1 LKKIALIG
9 NPNCGKTTLF
19 NALTGLHQKVGN
31 FPGVTVEKVSGQIK
45 TQTEIFQVLDLP
57 GTYSINPKSPDEEV
71 VFSVLSNQSHP
82 DYPDFVMLVA
92 DASNL
97 KRSLFVATQ
106 VIELGIPCMLALNMM
121 DVAKSNGI
129 SIQLDKIEQL
139 LDIKVVPISAR
150 AEDGLP
156 ALVENL
162 PNGFRVSSSKFVNLA
177 LIDQG
182 VSEKVQT
189 LKNLQSPFAGFY
201 FANHA
206 NRLEK
211 EGPQKEI
218 LNQLIQSSGFDTKI
232 AQRQESILRF
242 KFLQSIQDSCVT
254 KIEQTSETNS
264 HKMDRVLTHKF
275 WGLALFMMVLL
286 VVFQTVYEVSK
297 WPMEWIDLLMSMGRD
312 TISGFLTDGIFKD
325 LLLDGVLAGFTGII
339 IFIPQIA
346 LLFGFIAIL
355 EETGY
360 MARVSYMMDQIMRPF
375 GLNGRS
381 IIPLISGVA
390 CAVPSILS
398 TRTIG
403 SPKERLLTILV
414 TPLMSCSARL
424 PVYTL
429 MIALVIPSG
438 YFLGFIS
445 YQGLVLLFLYGLGLV
460 MALLIALLFK
470 GFIKESHPTLFA
482 FDLPPY
488 RAPRWKSVGISV
500 LNKIRSFLS
509 EAGGVI
515 MAISIVL
522 WALASFGPKEEMQVL
537 HKERDA
543 RIDASPAD
551 SLKAKQIFDTQKL
564 EHSYAGKMGKLLE
577 PVIEPL
583 GFDWKIGIALVTSF
597 AAREVFVGTMNTI
610 YSVSESDDS
619 PHLLLERMR
628 SEKRLVTEKPFF
640 DLPTGI
646 SLMLFYA
653 FAMQCMSTM
662 AVVKSETKSWKWPLL
677 QFLWM
682 GGLAWLSSWMAYQLF
697 S

>member
-1 LKKIALIG
+1 
-9 NPNCGKTTLF
+9 
-19 NALTGLHQKVGN
+19 
-31 FPGVTVEKVSGQIK
+31 
-45 TQTEIFQVLDLP
+45 
-57 GTYSINPKSPDEEV
+57 
-71 VFSVLSNQSHP
+71 
-82 DYPDFVMLVA
+82 
-92 DASNL
+92 
-97 KRSLFVATQ
+97 
-106 VIELGIPCMLALNMM
+106 
-121 DVAKSNGI
+121 
-129 SIQLDKIEQL
+129 
-139 LDIKVVPISAR
+139 
-150 AEDGLP
+150 
-156 ALVENL
+156 
-162 PNGFRVSSSKFVNLA
+162 
-177 LIDQG
+177 
-182 VSEKVQT
+182 
-189 LKNLQSPFAGFY
+189 
-201 FANHA
+201 
-206 NRLEK
+206 
-211 EGPQKEI
+211 
-218 LNQLIQSSGFDTKI
+218 
-232 AQRQESILRF
+232 
-242 KFLQSIQDSCVT
+242 
-254 KIEQTSETNS
+254 
-264 HKMDRVLTHKF
+264 MDRVLTHKF

-297 WPMEWIDLLMSMGRD
+297 WPMEWIDLLMSMGREA
-312 TISGFLTDGIFKD
+312 ISGFLTDGIFKD

-398 TRTIG
+398 ARTIG

-445 YQGLVLLFLYGLGLV
+445 YQGLVLLFLYSLGLV

-515 MAISIVL
+515 MAISIIL
-522 WALASFGPKEEMQVL
+522 WALASFGPKEEMQIL
-537 HKERDA
+537 HQERNT
-543 RIDASPAD
+543 RIAASPAD

-610 YSVSESDDS
+610 YSVGESEDS
-619 PHLLLERMR
+619 SHLLLERMR
-628 SEKRLVTEKPFF
+628 SEKRSGSEKPFF
-640 DLPTGI
+640 DLPTGL

-682 GGLAWLSSWMAYQLF
+682 GGLAWLSAWIAYQLF

>member
-1 LKKIALIG
+1 MKKIALIG

-31 FPGVTVEKVSGQIK
+31 FPGVTVEKVSGLIK
-45 TQTEIFQVLDLP
+45 TQTDSFQVLDLP

-82 DYPDFVMLVA
+82 DFPDYVVLVA

-106 VIELGIPCMLALNMM
+106 VIELGIPCFLALNMM
-121 DVAKSNGI
+121 DVAKANGI
-129 SIQLDKIEQL
+129 TIQLEELEKL
-139 LDIKVVPISAR
+139 LDIPVVPISAR
-150 AEDGLP
+150 SGEGLP
-156 ALVENL
+156 ALLEYL
-162 PNGFRVSSSKFVNLA
+162 PKGFKISKAKFVNLA

-189 LKNLQSPFAGFY
+189 LQHLQSPFAGFY
-201 FANHA
+201 FANHFD
-206 NRLEK
+206 RLEK
-211 EGPQKEI
+211 EGLQKEN
-218 LNQLIQSSGFDTKI
+218 LKQLLQSSGFDTII

-242 KFLQSIQDSCVT
+242 KFLQTIQDRCIS
-254 KIEQTSETNS
+254 KIEQESTSDS
-264 HKMDRVLTHKF
+264 QKIDHVLTHKF
-275 WGLALFMMVLL
+275 WGLFLFLLVLL
-286 VVFQTVYEVSK
+286 LVFQTVYELSK
-297 WPMEWIDLLMSMGRD
+297 WPMEWIDLLMSMGREG
-312 TISGFLTDGIFKD
+312 ISGQLSDGLLKD

-398 TRTIG
+398 ARTIG
-403 SPKERLLTILV
+403 SPKERLLTILI

-445 YQGLVLLFLYGLGLV
+445 YQGLVLLFLYALGLI

-470 GFIKESHPTLFA
+470 GFIKESHPTVFA

-522 WALASFGPKEEMQVL
+522 WALASFGPKDEMEVL
-537 HKERDA
+537 HQEMNA
-543 RIDASPAD
+543 QIAMSPAD
-551 SLKAKQIFDTQKL
+551 SLVAKQNFDTQKL

-577 PVIEPL
+577 PIIEPL

-610 YSVSESDDS
+610 YSVGEAEDS

-628 SEKRLVTEKPFF
+628 SEKRSNTQKPFF
-640 DLPTGI
+640 DLPTGL

-662 AVVKSETKSWKWPLL
+662 AVVKSETKSWKWPIL
-677 QFLWM
+677 QFFWM
-682 GGLAWLSSWMAYQLF
+682 GGLAWLSAWIAYQLF